1 MKKSYNNML
10 TLSLLGG
17 GGINNT
23 LVCYNIKKEFK
34 QLDSFYRAVMKEGLY
49 YE

>member
-1 MKKSYNNML
+1 MIKNSKNML

-17 GGINNT
+17 GLNNT
-23 LVCYNIKKEFK
+23 PVCYNIKKEFK
-34 QLDSFYRAVMKEGLY
+34 QLDSFSRAVMKEGLY